1 MGLKYSVEF
10 TETADIDLKKWKKSG
25 NKIIQNKITTLLND
39 ISEHPDFGLGKPEQL
54 VEKLSR
60 LLVKKD

>member
-25 NKIIQNKITTLLND
+25 NKIIQNKITT
-39 ISEHPDFGLGKPEQL
+39 FL
-54 VEKLSR
+54 VHD
-60 LLVKKD
+60 KKNHVVPTI